1 MFTLDHAQT
10 LAALPVEPLC
20 REVNEVLAAVRAGAA
35 FCPVRTATPL
45 PGGAVLLAMSA
56 ADAAFAVVKTVTVHP
71 ANPSTGLPAVQAHVS
86 VVSAATGE
94 RLAELDGEAVTAART
109 AAVSLV
115 ALRHARPNLAAQAG
129 LKLLVLG
136 GGVQAQAHLAAFKA
150 GLTVGEV
157 RQVAR
162 TLGANGERQFRV
174 SEADLAWADVV
185 VTATSS
191 TTPLFSDEAS
201 AVIHPQ
207 AVVCAVGAY
216 NAQMAELPPAL
227 VRRAHLAVDRLDACR
242 TEAGD
247 LVQAGVDFGA
257 VIDLPELGVPSFA
270 GFDDSRPV
278 VFKSVGS
285 ALWDLAA
292 ARCALR
298 PASA

>member
-1 MFTLDHAQT
+1 MFTLNHAQT

-20 REVNEVLAAVRAGAA
+20 REVNAVLAAVRAGAA

-45 PGGAVLLAMSA
+45 PGDAVLLAMSA
-56 ADAAFAVVKTVTVHP
+56 ADSEWAVVKTVTVHP
-71 ANPSTGLPAVQAHVS
+71 GNPQKGLPAVQAHVS
-86 VVSAATGE
+86 VFSAAMGE

-115 ALRHARPNLAAQAG
+115 ALRHARPELAAQAR
-129 LKLLVLG
+129 LNLLVLG
-136 GGVQAQAHLAAFKA
+136 GGVQAKAHVDAFTS
-150 GLTVGEV
+150 GLSIGEV
-157 RQVAR
+157 RQV
-162 TLGANGERQFRV
+162 TRQGQPQLVV
-174 SEADLAWADVV
+174 SEDALAWADVI

-191 TTPLFSDEAS
+191 ATPLFSDDAS
-201 AVIHPQ
+201 AAIRPQ
-207 AVVCAVGAY
+207 TVVCAVGAY
-216 NAQMAELPPAL
+216 NAHMAELPPAL

-257 VIDLPELGVPSFA
+257 VTDLADLAAPSFA
-270 GFDDSRPV
+270 GFDDLRPV

-292 ARCALR
+292 ARCVLGAKT
-298 PASA
+298 

>member
-20 REVNEVLAAVRAGAA
+20 REVNAVLAAVRAGAA

-45 PGGAVLLAMSA
+45 PSAAVLLAMSA
-56 ADAAFAVVKTVTVHP
+56 ADAEFAVVKTVTVHP
-71 ANPSTGLPAVQAHVS
+71 ANPSRGLAAVQAHLS
-86 VVSAATGE
+86 VFSAATGE

-136 GGVQAQAHLAAFKA
+136 GGVQAKAHIDAFTSGLSIGELRQVTRQGQPHLA
-150 GLTVGEV
+150 
-157 RQVAR
+157 
-162 TLGANGERQFRV
+162 V
-174 SEADLAWADVV
+174 SQDELAWADVI

-191 TTPLFSDEAS
+191 ATPLFSDEAS
-201 AVIHPQ
+201 TVIHPH
-207 AVVCAVGAY
+207 ATVCAVGAY

-227 VRRAHLAVDRLDACR
+227 VRRSHLAVDRLDACR

-257 VIDLPELGVPSFA
+257 VIDLPELAAPSFV
-270 GFDDSRPV
+270 GFDDTRPV

-292 ARCALR
+292 ARCALGVAG
-298 PASA
+298 P